1 MVRKYVRVG
10 RVSNAASLAD
20 YRAALTTPSMRLPVL
35 ASLVGRMPIAM
46 VSLALLLFARAEL
59 GAFGIASLIS
69 GGNLIGVAL
78 GAVAQ
83 GRLQDRLGP
92 SKPLL
97 VAAAGLIA
105 FGVAELLAVSLN
117 GSPVLLVT
125 LAVAIGLSQPNVSS
139 ASRALWPR
147 VLDDERQRQAAYSY
161 EAISQEVFFIL
172 GPGIAGGLIALPW
185 HGTGVV
191 VAIVT
196 MAAGAIAFALT
207 PQVRAWGASPGEHAS
222 LLGALASPG
231 MRTLA
236 FGALGFG
243 LCIGFVE
250 VAVQAAATRAGTPS
264 IGGLLLSL
272 WSITSVLVGV
282 LYSLRPFPHAVGLR
296 LPVLLTL
303 FGACIGLM
311 SLPGEL
317 IGLGAVMLIAGAWL
331 APQSATHSVLVEV
344 VAPPHMAGEAFAWVI
359 TACTLGL
366 SVGQSVSGQL
376 VDVSGPGLAFLAAG
390 GAGVL
395 IACLLALLHRTV
407 RTPDGSRHPEP
418 VTAR

>member
-1 MVRKYVRVG
+1 M
-10 RVSNAASLAD
+10 SNTASLAD
-20 YRAALTTPSMRLPVL
+20 YRTALTTRSMRFPVL

-46 VSLALLLFARAEL
+46 VSIALLLFARAEL

-69 GGNLIGVAL
+69 GGNLVGVAL

-92 SKPLL
+92 TRPLL
-97 VAAAGLIA
+97 FAAAGLLV
-105 FGVAELLAVSLN
+105 FGAAEVIAVSID
-117 GSPVLLVT
+117 GPPVLLVA
-125 LAVAIGLSQPNVSS
+125 LSVAIGLAQPNVSS

-147 VLDDERQRQAAYSY
+147 VLDDHRQRQAAYSY

-196 MAAGAIAFALT
+196 MAAGAAAFALT
-207 PQVRAWGASPGEHAS
+207 PSVRAWRPSSQTHAS
-222 LLGALASPG
+222 MLGPLASPG

-264 IGGLLLSL
+264 VGGLLLSL
-272 WSITSVLVGV
+272 WSVTSVLVGV
-282 LYSLRPFPHAVGLR
+282 FYSLRPFPRRVGLR
-296 LPVLLTL
+296 LPVLLAL
-303 FGACIGLM
+303 FAGFIGLM
-311 SLPGEL
+311 SIPGEL
-317 IGLGAVMLIAGAWL
+317 IGLGAVMLVAGAWL

-344 VAPPHMAGEAFAWVI
+344 VAPPQMAGEAFAWVI
-359 TACTLGL
+359 TAATLGL
-366 SVGQSVSGQL
+366 SVGQSVAGQL
-376 VDVSGPGLAFLAAG
+376 VDAAGPGAAFLAAG
-390 GAGVL
+390 GTGVL
-395 IACLLALLHRTV
+395 IAVLLALLRATV
-407 RTPDGSRHPEP
+407 RAPAGGGQALAH
-418 VTAR
+418 AA